1 MGWDVCWW
9 SCSERGLPSSSA
21 TNCTIDRCGKH
32 FCDTRGRRRIESHE
46 PMRLPNHT
54 PFIGH
59 RTRWIS
65 RCRCK
70 LRLDVARML
79 NSKGEG
85 EQLKFLVSLL
95 LLVSVATAHAQR
107 NRQLK
112 DAADDVR
119 AARSL
124 PNYTPPSAEPC
135 NLNNRACKPKN
146 AQELSRACGQLSVVA
161 SLTSVVN
168 QESVERCR
176 RFGFWP
182 W

>member
-1 MGWDVCWW
+1 
-9 SCSERGLPSSSA
+9 LPSSSA

-32 FCDTRGRRRIESHE
+32 FCDTQGRRRIESHE

-54 PFIGH
+54 YFYWSQNTLDN
-59 RTRWIS
+59 R

-70 LRLDVARML
+70 LRLGVARML
-79 NSKGEG
+79 TKKSKQEE

-124 PNYTPPSAEPC
+124 PNYTPPPAEPC
-135 NLNNRACKPKN
+135 NLNNRACTPKN
-146 AQELSRACGQLSVVA
+146 ALELSRACGQLSVVA